1 MGSPLR
7 YDKLRG
13 MRSLKHCHLLRND
26 ELDWSLARK
35 TEHFDPKHF
44 EGSFV
49 NDLATNSSRWPKWT
63 LFAALLLAVP
73 VPYFMLVVGGIVPTF
88 CIIYLAVHGLIV
100 ALPKFTAE
108 GLWMLSILWAHV
120 LILGGLLYVAAA
132 GITWLLLRF
141 LPYRYALVVV
151 IGLIVAL
158 FAASAF
164 EIYRVPG
171 HNSAAPANIFGIYKG
186 CFT

>member
-1 MGSPLR
+1 
-7 YDKLRG
+7 

-108 GLWMLSILWAHV
+108 GFWMLSILWAHV
-120 LILGGLLYVAAA
+120 LILGNLLYVAAA

-171 HNSAAPANIFGIYKG
+171 HNSAPAANIFRIYES
-186 CFT
+186 FTT